1 MFLGGA
7 QNGSMCSCVTKSR
20 ILYVSIIQL
29 ARILAA
35 VQNTGS
41 SGSSIKIVVAVV
53 IVVIVLFGLYE
64 AGIFGGLGTST
75 KSTNTTSVGTSQ
87 NTSTVAHGTGDSI
100 VINSA
105 SFSNGGLVLDIANT
119 GGVATTALTIPNICS
134 PDFNTCS
141 EGSSGYANLAAVSPF
156 NLAPGAQT
164 NLNIG
169 PNQWPNGLQL
179 FAYLG
184 TLSIPL
190 QNSNVYYQ
198 VQVTFA
204 DGHTRMFNVSVP
216 WTTSSFI
223 TSVSSAKVL
232 LYSNGTGTF
241 SVSLTLND
249 TSGVFVS
256 GVTLYSGSESS
267 AGNRS
272 IYPSNDDFDL
282 TSSCTTSNCPKTETL
297 SQNFITAAC
306 CDPIITA
313 GTWYMASVTIGVHSG
328 SSSQTSTSQIAFWV
342 QAQDG

>member
-1 MFLGGA
+1 M
-7 QNGSMCSCVTKSR
+7 
-20 ILYVSIIQL
+20 
-29 ARILAA
+29 
-35 VQNTGS
+35 
-41 SGSSIKIVVAVV
+41 VAVV

-75 KSTNTTSVGTSQ
+75 KSSNATSIATSTQ
-87 NTSTVAHGTGDSI
+87 STSTVAHGTGDSV

-105 SFSNGGLVLDIANT
+105 SFSGGGLILDITNN
-119 GGVATTALTIPNICS
+119 GGVATTALSIPNICT
-134 PDFNTCS
+134 PDYSTCS
-141 EGSSGYANLAAVSPF
+141 QGSSGYANLAVVDSF

-164 NLNIG
+164 SLNIG
-169 PNQWPNGLQL
+169 PSQWPDGLQL

-190 QNSNVYYQ
+190 QNTNVYYQ
-198 VQVTFA
+198 VQVTFT
-204 DGHTRMFNVSVP
+204 DGHTQMLNVSVP
-216 WTTSSFI
+216 WTTASFI

-249 TSGVFVS
+249 TSGVYVS
-256 GVTLYSGSESS
+256 GVVLYSGSESS
-267 AGNRS
+267 AGNRT

-282 TSSCTTSNCPKTETL
+282 TSSCTTSSCPKTETI

-313 GTWYMASVTIGVHSG
+313 GTWYMVSVTIGVHTSG
-328 SSSQTSTSQIAFWV
+328 STQASTSQIAFWV
-342 QAQDG
+342 QAQNG